1 MLVYP
6 EAMQANLDRLGGLV
20 NSQRVLL
27 ALTQK
32 GVSREDAYRI
42 VQGNSMEVWQ
52 GKGKLR
58 DLLKADPKVT
68 KALSKKELEAL
79 FDLDY
84 HLRHVDTIFHRVFG
98 AAADD
103 VPAPKRRTRR
113 ASERVSRR
121 RTKR

>member
-6 EAMQANLDRLGGLV
+6 KTMQANLDRLGGLV

-52 GKGKLR
+52 GKGKLL

-68 KALSKKELEAL
+68 LSAKELEAL
-79 FDLDY
+79 FDVDY
-84 HLRHVDTIFHRVFG
+84 HLKHVDTIFHRVFG
-98 AAADD
+98 AAVDEAATPKQRPRR
-103 VPAPKRRTRR
+103 VAKRR
-113 ASERVSRR
+113 S
-121 RTKR
+121 KR